1 MKLLERRSA
10 VLRITAVKCIEL
22 AFHGRAD
29 VLALHNLHL
38 QPLKRVRKY
47 LSAKYWNYTGK

>member
-10 VLRITAVKCIEL
+10 VRITAVKCIEL
-22 AFHGRAD
+22 AFQGRAD
-29 VLALHNLHL
+29 VLALHNLQR